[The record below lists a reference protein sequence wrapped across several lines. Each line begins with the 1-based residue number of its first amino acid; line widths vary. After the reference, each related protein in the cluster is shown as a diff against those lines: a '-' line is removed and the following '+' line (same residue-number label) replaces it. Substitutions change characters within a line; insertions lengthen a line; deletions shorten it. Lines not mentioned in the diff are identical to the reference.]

1 MPLRIEAGYNY
12 SGAVTADG
20 VIYTWGNGNFGRL
33 GYVDILK
40 QTVPR
45 QVVELKSHKIA
56 KLSLG
61 NYHAAA
67 ITEHGVL
74 FSWGRGNSG
83 QLGCGNQLNEDSV
96 KPVNAL
102 ANNKVVDVQ
111 CGESH
116 TVALTA
122 EGDVYTWGGGS
133 MGQLGLGDFL
143 RQSLP
148 IKVCNLD
155 AKIIQI
161 SCGKRHTA
169 AIS

>member
-1 MPLRIEAGYNY
+1 MPLRIEAGYSY
-12 SGAVTADG
+12 SGAVTTDG
-20 VIYTWGNGNFGRL
+20 VIYTWGNGSFGRL

-45 QVVELKSHKIA
+45 QVDELKTHKIV

-61 NYHAAA
+61 YYHAAA
-67 ITEHGVL
+67 INEQGML

-96 KPVNAL
+96 RPINAL
-102 ANNKVVDVQ
+102 ANHFVVDAQ

-133 MGQLGLGDFL
+133 MG
-143 RQSLP
+143 
-148 IKVCNLD
+148 
-155 AKIIQI
+155 
-161 SCGKRHTA
+161 
-169 AIS
+169 

>member
-1 MPLRIEAGYNY
+1 M
-12 SGAVTADG
+12 TADG

-45 QVVELKSHKIA
+45 QVVELKSHKIV

-61 NYHAAA
+61 YYHAAA